1 MGAVY
6 VVQFHTMKPDK
17 AVFARTFFFNDIQ
30 EELKKVTWPS
40 RKETIR
46 LTSVVIVLS
55 LIIAVYV
62 GIIDVLLA
70 KALEI
75 LTK

>member
-1 MGAVY
+1 
-6 VVQFHTMKPDK
+6 MKPDK
-17 AVFARTFFFNDIQ
+17 AVFARTFFLTDIQ
-30 EELKKVTWPS
+30 EELKKVTWPT
-40 RKETIR
+40 RKETVR
-46 LTSVVIVLS
+46 LTTVVIVLS
-55 LIIAVYV
+55 LIIALYV